1 MDEGT
6 ALKMTEPKIYNRK
19 QASELL
25 ASHLPHKTADQW
37 HHWLVR
43 NIRQSKHVYKLAF
56 KEIGRQICYS
66 EDSLRAFIKSST
78 TPFNQMNKGTNYG
91 YQN

>member
-6 ALKMTEPKIYNRK
+6 ELKMAEQRVYNRK
-19 QASELL
+19 QASEFL
-25 ASHLPHKTADQW
+25 ASHLHHKTADQW

-43 NIRQSKHVYKLAF
+43 NIRQSKHVYKMAF

-66 EDSLRAFIKSST
+66 ENSLLAFIKSST
-78 TPFNQMNKGTNYG
+78 TPYNQMNKGVQHG
-91 YQN
+91 R

>member
-1 MDEGT
+1 
-6 ALKMTEPKIYNRK
+6 MTESKFYNRK
-19 QASELL
+19 QTAEFL
-25 ASHLPHKTADQW
+25 ASHLHHKTADQW

-66 EDSLRAFIKSST
+66 ENTLLAFIKSSS
-78 TPFNQMNKGTNYG
+78 TPCNQMNQGVQHG
-91 YQN
+91 R

>member
-1 MDEGT
+1 MREQT
-6 ALKMTEPKIYNRK
+6 YLNRQ
-19 QASELL
+19 QASKYL
-25 ASHLPHKTADQW
+25 AHHLKEKNAVQW

-66 EDSLRAFIKSST
+66 ENTLLAFIKSSS
-78 TPFNQMNKGTNYG
+78 TPYHQMNKGVQHG
-91 YQN
+91 R

>member
-6 ALKMTEPKIYNRK
+6 GLKMTESKIYNRK
-19 QASELL
+19 QASEFL
-25 ASHLPHKTADQW
+25 ANHLPHKTADQW

-66 EDSLRAFIKSST
+66 ENSLLTFIKSST
-78 TPFNQMNKGTNYG
+78 TPYNKMNKGVQHG
-91 YQN
+91 C